1 MATRRPPRILLL
13 RPETVRGLRGR
24 DTSPMPEKRSHRRA
38 ARRRAFQ
45 ILYGF
50 HFEAPEFSRDI
61 ERAVRRAPQDPNHP
75 DPDDDYTL
83 TLVRGVWER
92 TAELDA
98 LVAAHS
104 QNWKLAR
111 IARIELTILRLAL
124 YEMLHQPEIPLRVA
138 LNEAVELAKNY
149 GDDNS
154 PPFINGILDAAAKAV
169 DQGKL
174 GQRKPLAKTP
184 AKDDTP

>member
-1 MATRRPPRILLL
+1 
-13 RPETVRGLRGR
+13 
-24 DTSPMPEKRSHRRA
+24 MPEKRTHRRA

-61 ERAVRRAPQDPNHP
+61 KRAVRRAPQDPEHP
-75 DPDDDYTL
+75 DPEDEYTL

-111 IARIELTILRLAL
+111 IARVELTILRLAL

-138 LNEAVELAKNY
+138 LNEAVELAKDF
-149 GDDNS
+149 GDENS

-174 GQRKPLAKTP
+174 GQRKPLAKAP